1 MPNTVEAEME
11 KEFKEI
17 GDMRIQVV
25 GTGETIVF
33 CHGFTTTSEFWRNQV
48 KEFSQN
54 RRVVLINLPGHGV
67 SPAPH
72 GRSYSIDAFV
82 QDLEQVFDTLDIDK
96 AILVGLSMGGTVAQK
111 FALRNPQR
119 LNALVL
125 VGATPHGLGADVKA
139 ENVLAGIRELGVAN
153 ASQLVIERSFG
164 SRASAGLIDFA
175 KQEVIQTPEHVAIEA
190 IESLNRAD
198 SRAQLCEIKLPTLI
212 VCGIEDQITPPSESR
227 LLADGIPGAKLV
239 LIEGAA
245 HFPMLECPE
254 EFNQTLGEFV
264 AHVTQ

>member
-1 MPNTVEAEME
+1 MN
-11 KEFKEI
+11 KEWKTI
-17 GDMRIQVV
+17 GDMRVQVA
-25 GTGETIVF
+25 GAGPAIVF

-48 KEFSQN
+48 DVFSAE

-67 SPAPH
+67 SPAPQ

-82 QDLEQVFDTLDIDK
+82 QDIEQVFEALDIDQ
-96 AILVGLSMGGTVAQK
+96 AILVGLSMGGTVAQQ

-119 LNALVL
+119 LKALVL

-139 ENVLAGIRELGVAN
+139 ENVLAGIRELGVAQ

-164 SRASAGLIDFA
+164 SRAPAELIDFG
-175 KQEVIQTPEHVAIEA
+175 KQEVVQTPEHVAIEA

-198 SRAQLCEIKLPTLI
+198 SRARLGEIQVPTLV
-212 VCGIEDQITPPSESR
+212 VCGVEDQITPPSESR
-227 LLADGIPGAKLV
+227 QLAAGIPGAELV
-239 LIEGAA
+239 LVEGAA

-254 EFNQTLGEFV
+254 EFNLALGNFI
-264 AHVTQ
+264 ARAMN